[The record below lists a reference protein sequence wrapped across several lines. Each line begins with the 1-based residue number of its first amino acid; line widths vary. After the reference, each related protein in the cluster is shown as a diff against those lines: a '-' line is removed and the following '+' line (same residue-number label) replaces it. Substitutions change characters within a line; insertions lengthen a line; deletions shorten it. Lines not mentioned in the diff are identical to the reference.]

1 MEEINLKDLLNYYKN
16 KFMYILIILIIIV
29 AGGILYKTLLEKP
42 KYESKTSL
50 ILTGFNQN
58 ELNSSIDNNELT
70 INQKLVSTYQQ
81 ITKSDKVLSQ
91 VIDELDLKYEIEE
104 LANNITVNAVTDTE
118 IIEITVVDTKAKS
131 AYKIVTK
138 IAEVFSEEV
147 KDIYNVSNVSV
158 LDEARI
164 AKAKSNMSLAKS
176 IIIFIVIG
184 LVLGIG
190 IVTVCYYFDTTIKTS
205 EQLEAKFD
213 LPILGSIPN
222 FDNKKTKKKR
232 GTK

>member
-91 VIDELDLKYEIEE
+91 VIDELNLKYEIEE

-118 IIEITVVDTKAKS
+118 IIEITVVDTNAKS